1 MSYCL
6 CHELVTWTFCFV
18 HCASLAD
25 CLYWSLIPAV
35 YNPYQVSKSFS
46 EIWTQRCDKVQHAC
60 NDYPHAVHLLWLTPF
75 FLVCVCVCVY
85 RTLHATASGRWTR
98 KTSTSSWSLLT
109 LVRSSWGRL
118 CRTCHQAKSSQWVIF
133 RYHTHSRVIFPYGST
148 CPWTSLNGNLIRSSS
163 SHHDFQIATVLF
175 SVRLNQNHFVKDCL
189 LGCFMKWKCWLGWSL
204 HENIFHCDVDHF
216 CEQRLMCGS
225 ACVCACSC
233 MSDVC

>member
-75 FLVCVCVCVY
+75 FLVCVCVCVFTEHS
-85 RTLHATASGRWTR
+85 TLQLRAGGPGRHQPVPDRCWLWSDHPEADSAEPAT
-98 KTSTSSWSLLT
+98 KQSL
-109 LVRSSWGRL
+109 
-118 CRTCHQAKSSQWVIF
+118 
-133 RYHTHSRVIFPYGST
+133 HSELYSDTI
-148 CPWTSLNGNLIRSSS
+148 LI
-163 SHHDFQIATVLF
+163 VGLF
-175 SVRLNQNHFVKDCL
+175 SLTGVLALELR
-189 LGCFMKWKCWLGWSL
+189 
-204 HENIFHCDVDHF
+204 
-216 CEQRLMCGS
+216 
-225 ACVCACSC
+225 
-233 MSDVC
+233 